1 MRKESARERDAWT
14 AAVDGGP
21 APKESKYHNTR
32 SHGYASKHEEKIARD
47 LQVLAD
53 GGVISDLREQV
64 PFTLVAGRNGVR
76 GIKYVADFTWIDN
89 QERQD
94 DALCSQASRAT
105 ATLNLKSWPNGVQ
118 DTFGEYVRM
127 VAVRA
132 REARVRAAL
141 SIT

>member
-1 MRKESARERDAWT
+1 MSQNSLELKGLDEAIRRMQR
-14 AAVDGGP
+14 
-21 APKESKYHNTR
+21 Y
-32 SHGYASKHEEKIARD
+32 
-47 LQVLAD
+47 
-53 GGVISDLREQV
+53 
-64 PFTLVAGRNGVR
+64 
-76 GIKYVADFTWIDN
+76 

-94 DALCSQASRAT
+94 DALCSQASRAA

-141 SIT
+141 SITCPRINIRKILMIYSVGFML